1 MLKHFTVACFLFP
14 AFTAP
19 AQYLETFSTPN
30 KGYLLNQ
37 VDDFSSVNWSL
48 SAWAN
53 QPPATTGRDAED
65 YFQTTAAGVLESID
79 LDQEVCWE
87 SPLINTAAAPTVTL
101 AVDLSWAGF
110 DTDFNGNPCTE
121 ASLDYIKV
129 QYSVN
134 GGPYLT
140 LPNMA
145 GGSACATIG
154 YVFGTAGAPFSGAM
168 TVTQGGIPGGSNLR
182 IRVCVNTN
190 ANAEI
195 VAIDNVSVPTAGVTL
210 GCTAPA
216 LAAAV
221 TNITCGGPNSGA
233 VDLSVS
239 GGIPGYTYLW
249 NNGNTQQDLANVA
262 AGIYTVTV
270 TDAAGCTATA
280 GATVASAP
288 FSVNTHIGPATCAGL
303 PDGEID
309 LIVSGG
315 APPYT
320 YDWTDLPGTG
330 NPENRSGLLAGTYTV
345 TVSDNGICT
354 ASASA
359 TVPVA
364 PAGPYLETFDADGKG
379 LLPGSTCTGPDAASC
394 SNSNLFG
401 VNWNI
406 YSPDTLLGIETDDY
420 FHTAGGRL
428 EGSDFDQTICWET
441 PAIDIDPPGAGVAFS
456 VDLGWTG
463 FDTEPPGP
471 NPQDLIADHIDV
483 EYSVDGGPWVRLPN
497 QAGGGLTGH
506 TVVYVNGSGSN
517 LGGNV
522 TVSAA
527 GISGNVLR
535 IRVCG
540 YLNASAETISID
552 NVSAPSANGLYCP
565 LPELGL
571 TVSDALCFGG
581 SDGIVNISVSGGTP
595 GYTYLWSN
603 GTMTE
608 DLSGVPAGVY
618 TVTVTDN
625 AGYTITAMA
634 TVGEPAPV
642 AATPVYDNFVCPGLE
657 AVLTVTN
664 FAGGAG
670 APYLFSI
677 NSGVLLDPAFPVS
690 VGAGLYFLTY
700 FDRLNCSAHDTISIA
715 EYAPSNAVIAGP
727 DTVCVN
733 VPGAYSLPGN
743 FSDYQWAASNNGTI
757 ASGQGTGNVQ
767 ALWADPGSSI
777 LSVYFNN
784 ADNCPDT
791 AVLNLFADICVG
803 ATDITLPGVQVS
815 PNPFGHWLAMQF
827 DRAVQPGTR
836 LSLHDAQGRLLTER
850 ADIPAHTRLE
860 TAHLP
865 AGVYWL
871 KIVEGNR
878 TGIWQVVKT
887 E

>member
-1 MLKHFTVACFLFP
+1 MLKPFTVACFLCL
-14 AFTAP
+14 AFAAP
-19 AQYLETFSTPN
+19 AQYLETFSIPN

-37 VDDFSSVNWSL
+37 ADDFNGVNWSL

-87 SPLINTAAAPTVTL
+87 SPLINTAAAPAVSL
-101 AVDLSWAGF
+101 AVGLSWAGF
-110 DTDFNGNPCTE
+110 DTDFTGNPCTE

-134 GGPYLT
+134 GGAYVT
-140 LPNMA
+140 LPNVA
-145 GGSACATIG
+145 GGSACATVG

-168 TVTQGGIPGGSNLR
+168 TVTQAGIPGGSNLR

-195 VAIDNVSVPTAGVTL
+195 VTIDNVSVPTPGVTL
-210 GCTAPA
+210 GCTAPT
-216 LAAAV
+216 LATAI
-221 TNITCGGPNSGA
+221 TNVTCGGPNSGA
-233 VDLSVS
+233 VNLSVS
-239 GGIPGYTYLW
+239 GGTPGYTYAW
-249 NNGNTQQDLANVA
+249 STGNTQQDLANVA

-270 TDAAGCTATA
+270 TDAASCTATA
-280 GATVASAP
+280 SATVASAP
-288 FSVNTHIGPATCAGL
+288 FSLNTHIGPATCAGL

-320 YDWTDLPGTG
+320 YNWADLPGAAD
-330 NPENRSGLLAGTYTV
+330 PENRGALLPGTYTV

-359 TVPVA
+359 TVTVA
-364 PAGPYLETFDADGKG
+364 SPGPYLETFSVDGKG

-401 VNWNI
+401 VNWHI

-420 FHTAGGRL
+420 FHTTGGRL
-428 EGSDFDQTICWET
+428 EGSDFDQTICWES
-441 PAIDIDPPGAGVAFS
+441 PAIDIDPPGAGAAFS

-463 FDTEPPGP
+463 FDTEPSGP

-506 TVVYVNGSGSN
+506 TIVYINGAGSN
-517 LGGNV
+517 LSGSATVTAGGIN
-522 TVSAA
+522 
-527 GISGNVLR
+527 GNVLR

-540 YLNASAETISID
+540 YLNANAETLHID
-552 NVSAPSANGLYCP
+552 NVSVSEANGLYCP

-581 SDGIVNISVSGGTP
+581 SDGIINISVSGGTP

-603 GTMTE
+603 GATTQ
-608 DLSGVPAGVY
+608 DLNGVPAGVY

-625 AGYTITAMA
+625 AGYAITATA
-634 TVGEPAPV
+634 TVGEPTPV
-642 AATPVYDNFVCPGLE
+642 TALPVYDSFVCPRQE
-657 AVLTVTN
+657 TVLTMMN
-664 FAGGAG
+664 FSGGAG
-670 APYLFSI
+670 APYSFSI
-677 NSGVLLDPAFPVS
+677 DFGVPLDPMFPVS
-690 VGAGLYFLTY
+690 VGAGTHILTY
-700 FDRLNCSAHDTISIA
+700 FDRLSCTTHDTIFVA
-715 EYAPSNAVIAGP
+715 EYPPSNAVITGP

-733 VPGAYSLPGN
+733 VAGTYILPGN
-743 FSDYQWAASNNGTI
+743 FSDYQWVASSSGSI
-757 ASGQGTGNVQ
+757 ASGQGTGDVQ
-767 ALWADPGSSI
+767 ALWTDPGNGT

-784 ADNCPDT
+784 SNSCPDT
-791 AVLNLFADICVG
+791 AVLNLFVDICVG
-803 ATDITLPGVQVS
+803 TTEITLPGVLVS
-815 PNPFGHWLAMQF
+815 PNPFSGWLTVQF
-827 DRAVQPGTR
+827 DRAVKPGARVQLT
-836 LSLHDAQGRLLTER
+836 DAQGRLMAEM
-850 ADIPAHTRLE
+850 ADIPEYTRLQ

-878 TGIWQVVKT
+878 AGVWQVVKT
-887 E
+887 D